1 MIESNEQSRKNVDG
15 NQLENSGSAPKPK
28 TRLIIID
35 AAKRNAGFATIKDVT
50 KRGTGLGI
58 VGIDLFDGDEKN
70 EN

>member
-1 MIESNEQSRKNVDG
+1 MTESDDQARNNANE
-15 NQLENSGSAPKPK
+15 NQAENTGSAAKPK
-28 TRLIIID
+28 TRFIIID